1 MICNMHPFT
10 NIIICITIEIENN
23 INTEMFM
30 NKKYRLTAMPLSL
43 LMAFLFIFCGA
54 CTVIESNP
62 DKGGEEEK
70 PMQAEKVVNPLS
82 FDDISETDDL
92 KKFITEVDNADGS
105 HNNDAKETGTI
116 ISPYFLMEAEGKAVD
131 CYAVRTSLGAHSFAM
146 IDVGAQSFP
155 IAVTVDLLYG
165 AEYVNVLPQ
174 KYEVA
179 AVTDKTGK
187 ATAEIPG
194 YGNYTFVADDN
205 KETALTLIV
214 REAEQYVVP
223 EGYEE
228 IRVEAGNHTEKLT
241 FTAEKQVL
249 YFEKGTHYLKYN
261 IEFKNNTQVYLEEG
275 CYIYATMP
283 DRTETPML
291 DPAWSGK
298 TRWNALFW
306 GKGVK
311 NVKIYGRGIVDLS
324 KLDWHARSAIMFE
337 SCQEVQVE
345 GITLNNS
352 PEWTIYFMGCRDIT
366 VREILLFGYRQ
377 NSDGICIADGAD
389 ALVENCFARSGDDLF
404 EVKSMDGN
412 CNIEIENI
420 IFRRC
425 NGWPDKARG
434 MGIIYE
440 SVRDITDVRFEDCSI
455 GYASAVWQDELGSL
469 VVILG
474 GGAKVTNIVFEDIE
488 IYSSALY
495 PVNVTLY
502 DIASAQI
509 DGIYFKNLDIRGDKS
524 VRVANNSAVGGTI
537 ENLYFEGCMRN
548 GILIEGYARLAL
560 KLTDVDKTKIYID

>member
-1 MICNMHPFT
+1 MS
-10 NIIICITIEIENN
+10 
-23 INTEMFM
+23 M
-30 NKKYRLTAMPLSL
+30 NKRNGLKVIPWSL
-43 LMAFLFIFCGA
+43 LMVFLFIIFGA
-54 CTVIESNP
+54 CTFIESNP
-62 DKGGEEEK
+62 DKGGDKED
-70 PMQAEKVVNPLS
+70 PMQTEDFVSPLS
-82 FDDISETDDL
+82 FENIRETDDL
-92 KKFITEVDNADGS
+92 KKFIAEVDNADGS

-116 ISPYFLMEAEGKAVD
+116 ISPYFLLKAAGKAVD

-146 IDVGAQSFP
+146 IDAGAQAFP
-155 IAVTVDLLYG
+155 IEVKVDVLYG

-174 KYEVA
+174 KYGVTA
-179 AVTDKTGK
+179 ATDKTGK

-194 YGNYTFVADDN
+194 YGNYTFVADDK
-205 KETALTLIV
+205 KETALTVIV
-214 REAEQYVVP
+214 REAEEYAVP
-223 EGYEE
+223 DGYEV

-241 FTAEKQVL
+241 FTDERQVL

-261 IEFKNNTQVYLEEG
+261 VAFKNNTQVYLEEG

-283 DRTETPML
+283 DRAETPML

-306 GKGVK
+306 GKGVE
-311 NVKIYGRGIVDLS
+311 NVKISGRGMVDLT

-337 SCQEVQVE
+337 ACQGVQVE

-352 PEWTIYFMGCRDIT
+352 PEWTLYFMGCRDIT

-412 CNIEIENI
+412 CKIAIENI
-420 IFRRC
+420 VFRRC

-455 GYASAVWQDELGSL
+455 GFASAVWQDELGAL

-474 GGAKVTNIVFEDIE
+474 GKATVTDIVFEDIE
-488 IYSSALY
+488 VYSSALY

-502 DIASAQI
+502 DIANARI
-509 DGIYFKNLDIRGDKS
+509 DGIYFKNLDIRGGEA
-524 VRVANNSAVGGTI
+524 VRVANNSTVGGVI
-537 ENLYFEGCMRN
+537 GSLYFEDCTRN
-548 GILIEGYARLAL
+548 GILIESYARLGL
-560 KLTDVDKTKIYID
+560 KLTNVDKTKIYINN